1 MKPIHIS
8 GDLWHQPTKGGVGSF
23 VYITGD
29 PEGKGG
35 RILFWLDGEA
45 SNEDINQLA
54 IYMENL

>member
-8 GDLWHQPTKGGVGSF
+8 GNIWHQPTIKEVKSF

-35 RILFWLDGEA
+35 RILFWLDGEV
-45 SNEDINQLA
+45 SNEDISQLA
-54 IYMENL
+54 IYMEYL